1 MKKCKFMVAILG
13 VMMLFSPILAQ
24 DSAQDS
30 QDSSESNAPAANSG
44 VAKPGNGVSTFV
56 AGTSVPE
63 GGVSMILNYNFFST
77 THTGARVYRNV
88 FAPVLR
94 VGIGNAWDIVVQV
107 PMTFTL
113 QDGKRSTATPG
124 SGVNGRTI
132 VWFHKQHLA
141 KNFGDSSLMVATN
154 YSLSIPT
161 NSGMT
166 GFWGF
171 GFGVGLTWDYLSMR
185 GVFDI
190 QATANTGRQPVALW
204 IKAGYH
210 YAFNNYVYAGLEL
223 NWDSSIY
230 SSLYNGYG
238 NANGQPAYG
247 SHTVYLGPILSFKIP
262 ELKNSAWGVGFYWDV
277 VNKYQD
283 PSAQVKWKEAWRLTS
298 RITAMF

>member
-1 MKKCKFMVAILG
+1 MKKLKCALLAFSAVAVLWT
-13 VMMLFSPILAQ
+13 PILAE
-24 DSAQDS
+24 DSGELGES
-30 QDSSESNAPAANSG
+30 QAPVANS
-44 VAKPGNGVSTFV
+44 VVPKPGNGVSTFV

-77 THTGARVYRNV
+77 NPDNGARIYRNV

-94 VGIGNAWDIVVQV
+94 VGIGNQWDIVVQV

-113 QDGKRSTATPG
+113 QDGKRTSN
-124 SGVNGRTI
+124 GVNGRTL

-141 KNFGDSSLMVATN
+141 KKFENSSIMVATN

-161 NSGMT
+161 SSGMS

-190 QATANTGRQPVALW
+190 QATASTNKAPLTLW

-210 YAFNNYVYAGLEL
+210 YAFTNYVYAGLEL

-230 SSLYNGYG
+230 SSAYNGYTP
-238 NANGQPAYG
+238 ANSG
-247 SHTVYLGPILSFKIP
+247 SHNVYLGPILSFKIP
-262 ELKNSAWGVGFYWDV
+262 ELNGSAWGVGFFWDV
-277 VNKYQD
+277 ANQYQTT
-283 PSAQVKWKEAWRLTS
+283 AQRPKWKEAWRLTS

>member
-1 MKKCKFMVAILG
+1 MKKLKCALLAFSAVAVLWT
-13 VMMLFSPILAQ
+13 PILAE
-24 DSAQDS
+24 DSGE
-30 QDSSESNAPAANSG
+30 SSESQAPVASSG
-44 VAKPGNGVSTFV
+44 VPKSGNGVSTFV

-77 THTGARVYRNV
+77 THTPGARVYRNV

-94 VGIGNAWDIVVQV
+94 VGIGNQWDIVVQV

-113 QDGKRSTATPG
+113 QDGKRTPNQAGIG
-124 SGVNGRTI
+124 SGVNGRTL

-141 KNFGDSSLMVATN
+141 KKFENSSIMVATN

-161 NSGMT
+161 QQGMS

-190 QATANTGRQPVALW
+190 QATANTNKSPLTLW

-210 YAFNNYVYAGLEL
+210 YAFTNYVYAGLEL

-230 SSLYNGYG
+230 RSLYNGY
-238 NANGQPAYG
+238 NSDG
-247 SHTVYLGPILSFKIP
+247 SHNVYLGPILSFKIP
-262 ELKNSAWGVGFYWDV
+262 ELNGSALGVGFFWDV
-277 VNKYQD
+277 ANQYQD
-283 PSAQVKWKEAWRLTS
+283 ISQRPKWKEAWRLTS

>member
-1 MKKCKFMVAILG
+1 MKKLKCVLLAFSVVAILWTP
-13 VMMLFSPILAQ
+13 VLAE
-24 DSAQDS
+24 DEGES
-30 QDSSESNAPAANSG
+30 QAPVANSG
-44 VAKPGNGVSTFV
+44 VPKPGNGVSTFV

-63 GGVSMILNYNFFST
+63 GGVSMILNYNFFSNKPDNA
-77 THTGARVYRNV
+77 ARSYRNV

-94 VGIGNAWDIVVQV
+94 VGIGNQWDIAVQV
-107 PMTFTL
+107 PMTFTI
-113 QDGKRSTATPG
+113 QDGKRSQNTPG
-124 SGVNGRTI
+124 SGVNGRTL

-141 KNFGDSSLMVATN
+141 KTFENSSIMVATN

-161 NSGMT
+161 NSGMS

-190 QATANTGRQPVALW
+190 QATANTDKSPLTLW

-210 YAFNNYVYAGLEL
+210 YAFTNYVYAGLEL

-230 SSLYNGYG
+230 RSLYNGYD
-238 NANGQPAYG
+238 AKYYG
-247 SHTVYLGPILSFKIP
+247 SHNVYLGPILSVKIP
-262 ELKNSAWGVGFYWDV
+262 ELNGSAWGVGFFWDV
-277 VNKYQD
+277 ANKYQD
-283 PSAQVKWKEAWRLTS
+283 AAQRPKWKEAWRLTS

>member
-1 MKKCKFMVAILG
+1 MKKLKCALLAFSMVAVLWT
-13 VMMLFSPILAQ
+13 PILAE
-24 DSAQDS
+24 DEGES
-30 QDSSESNAPAANSG
+30 QAPVAGSG
-44 VAKPGNGVSTFV
+44 VPKPGNGVSTFV

-77 THTGARVYRNV
+77 KPDNGARIYRNV

-94 VGIGNAWDIVVQV
+94 VGIGNQWDIVVQV

-113 QDGKRSTATPG
+113 QDGKRTPNQAGIG
-124 SGVNGRTI
+124 SGVNGRTL

-141 KNFGDSSLMVATN
+141 KKFENSSIMVATN

-190 QATANTGRQPVALW
+190 QATASTNKAPLTLW

-210 YAFNNYVYAGLEL
+210 YAFTNYVYAGLEL

-230 SSLYNGYG
+230 SSAYNGYTG
-238 NANGQPAYG
+238 SG
-247 SHTVYLGPILSFKIP
+247 SHNVYLGPILSFKIP
-262 ELKNSAWGVGFYWDV
+262 ELNGSAWGVGFFWDV
-277 VNKYQD
+277 ANQYQN
-283 PSAQVKWKEAWRLTS
+283 AQQRPKWKEAWRLTS

>member
-1 MKKCKFMVAILG
+1 MKKLKCALLAFGVVAILWTP
-13 VMMLFSPILAQ
+13 VLAE
-24 DSAQDS
+24 DDGES
-30 QDSSESNAPAANSG
+30 QAPVANSG
-44 VAKPGNGVSTFV
+44 VPKPGNGVSTFV

-77 THTGARVYRNV
+77 KQDNAARIYRNV

-94 VGIGNAWDIVVQV
+94 VGIGNQWDIVVQV
-107 PMTFTL
+107 PMTFTI
-113 QDGKRSTATPG
+113 QDGKRNPNNSNVG
-124 SGVNGRTI
+124 SGVNGRTL

-141 KNFGDSSLMVATN
+141 KTFENSSIMVATN

-190 QATANTGRQPVALW
+190 QATANTDKSPLTLW

-210 YAFNNYVYAGLEL
+210 YAFTNYVYAGLEL

-230 SSLYNGYG
+230 RSLYNGY
-238 NANGQPAYG
+238 NDNG
-247 SHTVYLGPILSFKIP
+247 SHNVYLGPILSVKIP
-262 ELKNSAWGVGFYWDV
+262 ELNGSAWGVGFFWDV
-277 VNKYQD
+277 ANKYQNA
-283 PSAQVKWKEAWRLTS
+283 AQRPKWKEAWRLTS

>member
-13 VMMLFSPILAQ
+13 AILCVGVWAE
-24 DSAQDS
+24 DLD
-30 QDSSESNAPAANSG
+30 DSSESNAPVANSG

-77 THTGARVYRNV
+77 TPQSGARIYRNV

-107 PMTFTL
+107 PMTFTI
-113 QDGKRSTATPG
+113 QDGKRNPQNNPVG

-161 NSGMT
+161 QSGMS

-190 QATANTGRQPVALW
+190 QATANTGKQPLALW

-210 YAFNNYVYAGLEL
+210 YAFNDYVYAGLEL
-223 NWDSSIY
+223 NWDSAIY
-230 SSLYNGYG
+230 SSLYNGYSG
-238 NANGQPAYG
+238 NG

-262 ELKNSAWGVGFYWDV
+262 ELKNSAWGIGFFWDV
-277 VNKYQD
+277 ANQYQN
-283 PSAQVKWKEAWRLTS
+283 SAQKVKWSEAWRLTS

>member
-1 MKKCKFMVAILG
+1 MKKLKCALLAFSAVAVLWT
-13 VMMLFSPILAQ
+13 PILAE
-24 DSAQDS
+24 DSGELGES
-30 QDSSESNAPAANSG
+30 QAPVANSG
-44 VAKPGNGVSTFV
+44 VPKPGNGVSTFV

-77 THTGARVYRNV
+77 NPDNGARIYRNV

-94 VGIGNAWDIVVQV
+94 VGIGNQWDIVVQV

-113 QDGKRSTATPG
+113 QDGKRTSN
-124 SGVNGRTI
+124 GVNGRTL
-132 VWFHKQHLA
+132 VWFHKQHLV
-141 KNFGDSSLMVATN
+141 KKFENSSIMVATN

-161 NSGMT
+161 NSGMN

-190 QATANTGRQPVALW
+190 QATANTNKSPLTLW

-210 YAFNNYVYAGLEL
+210 YAFTNYVYAGLEL

-230 SSLYNGYG
+230 SSLYNGYTG
-238 NANGQPAYG
+238 SG
-247 SHTVYLGPILSFKIP
+247 SHNVYLGPILSFKIP
-262 ELKNSAWGVGFYWDV
+262 ELNGSAWGVGFFWDV
-277 VNKYQD
+277 ANQYQ
-283 PSAQVKWKEAWRLTS
+283 SVAQRPKWKEAWRLTS

>member
-1 MKKCKFMVAILG
+1 MKKLKCALLAFSMVAVLWT
-13 VMMLFSPILAQ
+13 PILAE
-24 DSAQDS
+24 DEGES
-30 QDSSESNAPAANSG
+30 QAPVAGSG
-44 VAKPGNGVSTFV
+44 VPKPGNGVSTFV

-63 GGVSMILNYNFFST
+63 GGVSMILNYNFFT
-77 THTGARVYRNV
+77 QKPDNNARIYRNV

-94 VGIGNAWDIVVQV
+94 VGIGNQWDIVVQV
-107 PMTFTL
+107 PMTFTI
-113 QDGKRSTATPG
+113 QNGKRNPNNNPVG
-124 SGVNGRTI
+124 SGVNGRTL

-141 KNFGDSSLMVATN
+141 KKFENSSIMVATN

-190 QATANTGRQPVALW
+190 QATASTNKAPLTLW

-210 YAFNNYVYAGLEL
+210 YAFTNYVYAGLEL

-230 SSLYNGYG
+230 SSLYNGYTG
-238 NANGQPAYG
+238 SG
-247 SHTVYLGPILSFKIP
+247 SHNVYLGPILSFKIP
-262 ELKNSAWGVGFYWDV
+262 ELNGSAWGVGFFWDV
-277 VNKYQD
+277 ANQYQN
-283 PSAQVKWKEAWRLTS
+283 AQQRPKWKEAWRLTS

>member
-1 MKKCKFMVAILG
+1 MKKLKCALLAFSMVAVLWT
-13 VMMLFSPILAQ
+13 PILAE
-24 DSAQDS
+24 DEGES
-30 QDSSESNAPAANSG
+30 QAPVAGSG
-44 VAKPGNGVSTFV
+44 VPKPGNGVSTFV

-63 GGVSMILNYNFFST
+63 GGVSLILNYNFFST
-77 THTGARVYRNV
+77 THTPGARVYRNV

-94 VGIGNAWDIVVQV
+94 VGIGNQWDIVVQV
-107 PMTFTL
+107 PMTFTI
-113 QDGKRSTATPG
+113 QDGKRNPSGNNVG
-124 SGVNGRTI
+124 SGVNGRTL

-141 KNFGDSSLMVATN
+141 KKFENSSIMVATN

-190 QATANTGRQPVALW
+190 QATASTKGASGTGASPLTLW

-210 YAFNNYVYAGLEL
+210 YAFTNYVYAGLEL

-230 SSLYNGYG
+230 SSAYNGYTG
-238 NANGQPAYG
+238 NG
-247 SHTVYLGPILSFKIP
+247 SHNVYLGPILSFKIP
-262 ELKNSAWGVGFYWDV
+262 ELNGSAWGVGFFWDV
-277 VNKYQD
+277 ANQYQD
-283 PSAQVKWKEAWRLTS
+283 TQQRPKWKEAWRLTS

>member
-1 MKKCKFMVAILG
+1 MKKLKCALLALSMV
-13 VMMLFSPILAQ
+13 VVSPILAE
-24 DSAQDS
+24 DEGES
-30 QDSSESNAPAANSG
+30 QAPVASSG
-44 VAKPGNGVSTFV
+44 VPKPGNGVSTFV

-77 THTGARVYRNV
+77 KPDNNARIYRSV

-94 VGIGNAWDIVVQV
+94 VGIGNQWDIVVQV

-113 QDGKRSTATPG
+113 QGGKRTPNQAGIG
-124 SGVNGRTI
+124 SGVNGRTL

-141 KNFGDSSLMVATN
+141 KKFENSSIMVATN

-190 QATANTGRQPVALW
+190 QATANTKGANGNGVSPLTLW

-210 YAFNNYVYAGLEL
+210 YAFTNYVYAGLEL

-230 SSLYNGYG
+230 SSAYNGYTG
-238 NANGQPAYG
+238 SG
-247 SHTVYLGPILSFKIP
+247 SHNVYLGPILSFKIP
-262 ELKNSAWGVGFYWDV
+262 ELNGSAWGVGFFWDCA
-277 VNKYQD
+277 NQYQNATAR
-283 PSAQVKWKEAWRLTS
+283 PKWKEAWRLTS

>member
-1 MKKCKFMVAILG
+1 MKKLKCVLLAFSVVAILWTP
-13 VMMLFSPILAQ
+13 VLAE
-24 DSAQDS
+24 DEGES
-30 QDSSESNAPAANSG
+30 QAPVANSG
-44 VAKPGNGVSTFV
+44 VPKPGNGVSTFV

-77 THTGARVYRNV
+77 KQDNAARSYRNV

-94 VGIGNAWDIVVQV
+94 VGIGNQWDIVVQV
-107 PMTFTL
+107 PMTFRI
-113 QDGKRSTATPG
+113 QDGKRSQNTPG
-124 SGVNGRTI
+124 SGVNGRTL

-141 KNFGDSSLMVATN
+141 KTFENSSIMVATN

-190 QATANTGRQPVALW
+190 QATANTKGDSGNGVSPLTLW

-210 YAFNNYVYAGLEL
+210 YAFTNYVYAGLEL

-230 SSLYNGYG
+230 SSLYNGYSG
-238 NANGQPAYG
+238 NG
-247 SHTVYLGPILSFKIP
+247 SHNVYLGPIVSVKIP
-262 ELKNSAWGVGFYWDV
+262 ELNGSAWGVGFFWDV
-277 VNKYQD
+277 ANKYQD
-283 PSAQVKWKEAWRLTS
+283 ATQRPKWKEAWRLTS

>member
-1 MKKCKFMVAILG
+1 MKKCKFMVAILVAVLCVG
-13 VMMLFSPILAQ
+13 VWAEDL
-24 DSAQDS
+24 D
-30 QDSSESNAPAANSG
+30 DSSESNAPVAN

-77 THTGARVYRNV
+77 TPQSGARIYRNV

-113 QDGKRSTATPG
+113 QDGKRTANQAGIG

-161 NSGMT
+161 QSGMT

-190 QATANTGRQPVALW
+190 QATANTGKQPLALW

-223 NWDSSIY
+223 NWDSAIY
-230 SSLYNGYG
+230 SSLYNGY
-238 NANGQPAYG
+238 NGSG
-247 SHTVYLGPILSFKIP
+247 SHNVYLGPILSFKIP
-262 ELKNSAWGVGFYWDV
+262 ELKNSAWGIGFFWDC
-277 VNKYQD
+277 VNQYQN
-283 PSAQVKWKEAWRLTS
+283 PNAQVKWKEAWKLTS
-298 RITAMF
+298 RISVMF

>member
-1 MKKCKFMVAILG
+1 MKKLKCVLLAFSMVAILWTP
-13 VMMLFSPILAQ
+13 VLAE
-24 DSAQDS
+24 DEGES
-30 QDSSESNAPAANSG
+30 QAPVANSG
-44 VAKPGNGVSTFV
+44 VPKPGNGVSTFV

-77 THTGARVYRNV
+77 KQDNAARIYRNV

-94 VGIGNAWDIVVQV
+94 VGIGNQWDIVVQV
-107 PMTFTL
+107 PMTFTI
-113 QDGKRSTATPG
+113 QDGKRTSN
-124 SGVNGRTI
+124 GVNGRTL

-141 KNFGDSSLMVATN
+141 KTFENSSIMVATN

-190 QATANTGRQPVALW
+190 QATANTDKSPLTLW

-210 YAFNNYVYAGLEL
+210 YAFTNYVYAGLEL

-230 SSLYNGYG
+230 RSLYNGYG
-238 NANGQPAYG
+238 GNHNG
-247 SHTVYLGPILSFKIP
+247 SHNVYLGPIVSVKIP
-262 ELKNSAWGVGFYWDV
+262 ELNGSAWGVGFFWDV
-277 VNKYQD
+277 ANKYQD
-283 PSAQVKWKEAWRLTS
+283 AAQRPKWKEAWRLTS

>member
-13 VMMLFSPILAQ
+13 AMILFSPILAE
-24 DSAQDS
+24 DLDE
-30 QDSSESNAPAANSG
+30 SSGESNAPVANSG

-77 THTGARVYRNV
+77 TPQSGARIYRNV

-107 PMTFTL
+107 PMTFTI
-113 QDGKRSTATPG
+113 QDGKRNPNGNPVG
-124 SGVNGRTI
+124 SGVNGRTL

-141 KNFGDSSLMVATN
+141 KKFENSSIMVATN

-161 NSGMT
+161 QSGMS

-190 QATANTGRQPVALW
+190 QATANTGKQPLALW

-230 SSLYNGYG
+230 SSLYNGYSG
-238 NANGQPAYG
+238 SG
-247 SHTVYLGPILSFKIP
+247 SHNVYLGPILSFKIP
-262 ELKNSAWGVGFYWDV
+262 QLNGSAWGIGFFWDC
-277 VNKYQD
+277 VNQYQN
-283 PSAQVKWKEAWRLTS
+283 PQAQVKWKEAWKLTS

>member
-1 MKKCKFMVAILG
+1 MKKLKCVLLAFSMVAVLWT
-13 VMMLFSPILAQ
+13 SILAE
-24 DSAQDS
+24 DEGES
-30 QDSSESNAPAANSG
+30 QAPVAGSG
-44 VAKPGNGVSTFV
+44 VPKPGNGVSTFV

-77 THTGARVYRNV
+77 NPDNGARIYRNV

-94 VGIGNAWDIVVQV
+94 VGIGNQWDIVVQV
-107 PMTFTL
+107 PMTFAI
-113 QDGKRSTATPG
+113 QNGKRTSN
-124 SGVNGRTI
+124 GVNGRTL

-141 KNFGDSSLMVATN
+141 KKFENSSIMVATN

-161 NSGMT
+161 QQGMS

-190 QATANTGRQPVALW
+190 QATASTNKAPLTLW

-210 YAFNNYVYAGLEL
+210 YAFTNYVYAGLEL

-230 SSLYNGYG
+230 SSLYNGYTPT
-238 NANGQPAYG
+238 NNG
-247 SHTVYLGPILSFKIP
+247 SHNVYLGPILSFKIP
-262 ELKNSAWGVGFYWDV
+262 ELNGSAWGVGFFWDV
-277 VNKYQD
+277 ANQYQN
-283 PSAQVKWKEAWRLTS
+283 AQQRPKWKEAWRLTS

>member
-1 MKKCKFMVAILG
+1 MKKLKCALLAFSMVAVLWTP
-13 VMMLFSPILAQ
+13 VLAE
-24 DSAQDS
+24 DEETPSAPV
-30 QDSSESNAPAANSG
+30 AGSG
-44 VAKPGNGVSTFV
+44 VPKPGNGVSTFV

-77 THTGARVYRNV
+77 NPDNGARIYRNV

-94 VGIGNAWDIVVQV
+94 VGIGNQWDIVVQV
-107 PMTFTL
+107 PMTFTI
-113 QDGKRSTATPG
+113 QGGKRNPNNNPAG
-124 SGVNGRTI
+124 SGVNGRTL

-141 KNFGDSSLMVATN
+141 KKFENSSIMVATN

-161 NSGMT
+161 NSTMD

-190 QATANTGRQPVALW
+190 QATASTNKAPLTLW

-210 YAFNNYVYAGLEL
+210 YAFTNYVYAGLEL

-230 SSLYNGYG
+230 RNLYNGYAST
-238 NANGQPAYG
+238 NNG
-247 SHTVYLGPILSFKIP
+247 SHNVYLGPILSFKIP
-262 ELKNSAWGVGFYWDV
+262 ELNGSAWGVGFFWDV
-277 VNKYQD
+277 ANQYQNV
-283 PSAQVKWKEAWRLTS
+283 AQRPKWKEAWRLTS

>member
-1 MKKCKFMVAILG
+1 MKKLKCALLAFSMVAVLWT
-13 VMMLFSPILAQ
+13 PILAE
-24 DSAQDS
+24 DEGES
-30 QDSSESNAPAANSG
+30 QAPVAGSG
-44 VAKPGNGVSTFV
+44 VPKPGNGVSTFV

-77 THTGARVYRNV
+77 NPDNGARIYRNV

-94 VGIGNAWDIVVQV
+94 VGIGNQWDIVVQV
-107 PMTFTL
+107 PMTFTI
-113 QDGKRSTATPG
+113 QNSKRISN
-124 SGVNGRTI
+124 GVNGRTL

-141 KNFGDSSLMVATN
+141 KKFENSSIMVATN

-161 NSGMT
+161 NSQMT

-190 QATANTGRQPVALW
+190 QATASTNKAPLTLW

-210 YAFNNYVYAGLEL
+210 YAFTNYVYAGLEL
-223 NWDSSIY
+223 NWDSTIY
-230 SSLYNGYG
+230 RSAYNGYDATH
-238 NANGQPAYG
+238 NG
-247 SHTVYLGPILSFKIP
+247 SHNVYLGPILSFKIP
-262 ELKNSAWGVGFYWDV
+262 ELNGSAWGVGFFWDV
-277 VNKYQD
+277 ANQYQN
-283 PSAQVKWKEAWRLTS
+283 AQQRPKWKEAWRLTS

>member
-1 MKKCKFMVAILG
+1 MKKLKCALLAFSMVAVLWT
-13 VMMLFSPILAQ
+13 PILAE
-24 DSAQDS
+24 DEGES
-30 QDSSESNAPAANSG
+30 QAPVAGRG
-44 VAKPGNGVSTFV
+44 VPKPGNGVSTFV

-77 THTGARVYRNV
+77 KPDSGARIYRNV

-94 VGIGNAWDIVVQV
+94 VGIGNQWDIVVQV
-107 PMTFTL
+107 PMTFTI
-113 QDGKRSTATPG
+113 QNGKRNPNNNNVG
-124 SGVNGRTI
+124 SGVNGRTL

-141 KNFGDSSLMVATN
+141 KKFENSSIMVATN

-161 NSGMT
+161 QQGMS

-190 QATANTGRQPVALW
+190 QATASTNKAPLTLW

-210 YAFNNYVYAGLEL
+210 YAFTNYVYAGLEL

-230 SSLYNGYG
+230 SSAYNGYTPT
-238 NANGQPAYG
+238 NNG
-247 SHTVYLGPILSFKIP
+247 SHNVYLGPILSFKIP
-262 ELKNSAWGVGFYWDV
+262 ELNGSAWGVGFFWDV
-277 VNKYQD
+277 ANQYQNATAR
-283 PSAQVKWKEAWRLTS
+283 PKWKEAWRLTS

>member
-1 MKKCKFMVAILG
+1 MKKLKCALLAFSAVAVLWT
-13 VMMLFSPILAQ
+13 PILAE
-24 DSAQDS
+24 DSGELGES
-30 QDSSESNAPAANSG
+30 QAPVANSG
-44 VAKPGNGVSTFV
+44 VPKPGNGVSTFV

-63 GGVSMILNYNFFST
+63 GGVSMILNYNFFSQKPD
-77 THTGARVYRNV
+77 GATRIYRNV

-94 VGIGNAWDIVVQV
+94 VGIGNQWDIVVQV

-113 QDGKRSTATPG
+113 QDGKRTSN
-124 SGVNGRTI
+124 GVNGRTL

-141 KNFGDSSLMVATN
+141 KKFENSSIMVATN

-161 NSGMT
+161 NSQMT

-190 QATANTGRQPVALW
+190 QATANTNKSPLTLW

-210 YAFNNYVYAGLEL
+210 YAFTNYVYAGLEL

-230 SSLYNGYG
+230 SSLYNGYTG
-238 NANGQPAYG
+238 SG
-247 SHTVYLGPILSFKIP
+247 SHNVYLGPILSFKIP
-262 ELKNSAWGVGFYWDV
+262 ELNGSAWGVGFFWDV
-277 VNKYQD
+277 ANQYQN
-283 PSAQVKWKEAWRLTS
+283 PNAKVKWKEAWRLTS